1 MNVAVAVAVVCSC
14 VRETLSTKAAAE
26 WVPSFVWYSGP

>member
-1 MNVAVAVAVVCSC
+1 MNVAVAVAVVCC
-14 VRETLSTKAAAE
+14 VRETLSTKADAE